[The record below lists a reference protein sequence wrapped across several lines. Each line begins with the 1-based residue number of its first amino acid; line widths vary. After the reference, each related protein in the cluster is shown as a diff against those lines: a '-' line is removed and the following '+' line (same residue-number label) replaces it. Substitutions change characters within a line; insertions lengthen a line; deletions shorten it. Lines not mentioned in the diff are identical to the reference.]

1 MVKQRTIYLDVV
13 RVVACIMVIV
23 MHAPISGVGAE
34 EHGPF
39 FGIEQLSYHSVCS
52 IVFYGK
58 WSIAPS
64 MQRRNVCHIV
74 FKETLGK
81 DNWSYSVLFFIL
93 FG

>member
-39 FGIEQLSYHSVCS
+39 WY
-52 IVFYGK
+52 
-58 WSIAPS
+58 
-64 MQRRNVCHIV
+64 
-74 FKETLGK
+74 
-81 DNWSYSVLFFIL
+81 
-93 FG
+93 